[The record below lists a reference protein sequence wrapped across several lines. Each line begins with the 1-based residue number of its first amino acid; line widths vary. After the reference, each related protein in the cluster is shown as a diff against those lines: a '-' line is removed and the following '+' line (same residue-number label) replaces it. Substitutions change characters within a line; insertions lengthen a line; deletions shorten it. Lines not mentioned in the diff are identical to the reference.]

1 MMCRPVISFATSQSN
16 YADMPSVTELLATL
30 EREHVLMALEQ
41 LDAGAKTRFAESIK
55 FDVVYKGKRYA
66 PKEVTGLALENAY
79 QRAFGPGDFK
89 GGGESSAFRAL
100 RRCGFTIVPKA
111 EAGSISHIASL
122 KDTVTE
128 ILSLQTKYTSENTED
143 MKRRGFLVRI
153 GLRDVLY
160 SHVERYEPL
169 FSASGYE
176 CAIEGS
182 DGIGRK
188 VMSAWTRIHDPEMSP
203 SATQGWYIVIH
214 FSSKG
219 DYFYLTLGCGATIF
233 KDGSLTDVDPKELAG
248 KIQWAQHCFE
258 NQPQR
263 SARFSDSIALHGN
276 RLSIQFERAIA
287 FAKRYR
293 LDGFDEV
300 GFWDDLAALS
310 GMLITIYESERLGK
324 TPLSEAPEVREY
336 QSQLSQMV
344 RPKRKSGRGQGRF
357 LSQAEKIAV
366 ELHAMATAREALSK
380 GGFTEIEDMSA
391 KESYDFAAKKDGMDW
406 FVEVKGTTSAHADS
420 FLLTANELSLH
431 QDHKGRTVLVI
442 VYDIDL
448 HRDGDKPYASGGHLS
463 VDAPWDPD
471 RWEFKPTAYSALR
484 KS

>member
-1 MMCRPVISFATSQSN
+1 ML
-16 YADMPSVTELLATL
+16 SVTELLSTL

-55 FDVVYKGKRYA
+55 FDVVYTGKRYA

-79 QRAFGPGDFK
+79 QRKFGPSDFR
-89 GGGESSAFRAL
+89 GGGETNAFRAL

-111 EAGSISHIASL
+111 VAGRLSHTDSL
-122 KDTVTE
+122 KDTITE
-128 ILSLQTKYTSENTED
+128 ILSLQTQYTSKNTEG
-143 MKRRGFLVRI
+143 MKRRGFLVRN

-160 SHVERYEPL
+160 SHIERFEPL

-188 VMSAWTRIHDPEMSP
+188 VMSAWTRIYDPEMSP

-233 KDGSLTDVDPKELAG
+233 KDGSLVDVDPKELAD
-248 KIQWAQHCFE
+248 KVRWAQRCFE
-258 NQPQR
+258 KHPQL
-263 SARFSDSIALHGN
+263 SECFTDPIVLHGN
-276 RLSIQFERAIA
+276 RLSTKFEKAIA
-287 FAKRYR
+287 FAKRYQ
-293 LDGFDEV
+293 LDGFDEM
-300 GFWDDLAALS
+300 GFWGDLAVLS
-310 GMLITIYESERLGK
+310 GMLMTIYESERLGK
-324 TPLSEAPEVREY
+324 PPLSEAPEVREY

-344 RPKRKSGRGQGRF
+344 RPKRATGQGQGRF
-357 LSQAEKIAV
+357 LSQAEKVAV
-366 ELHAMATAREALSK
+366 ELHAMATARDALSK
-380 GGFTEIEDMSA
+380 NGFTEIEDMSA
-391 KESYDFAAKKDGMDW
+391 KASYDFAAKKDGTDW

-431 QDHKGRTVLVI
+431 KDHKGRTVLVI

-448 HRDGDKPYASGGHLS
+448 HRDGGRPRASGGRS
-463 VDAPWDPD
+463 SIDAPWDPD